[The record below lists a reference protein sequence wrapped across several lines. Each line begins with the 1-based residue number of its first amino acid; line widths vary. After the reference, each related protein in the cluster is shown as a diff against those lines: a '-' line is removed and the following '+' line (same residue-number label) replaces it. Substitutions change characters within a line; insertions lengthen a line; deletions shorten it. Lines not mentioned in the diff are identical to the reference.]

1 MTEPVGTTAAQW
13 RLIMHPVDRLEYD
26 RRPGYR
32 NQVDRAAKA
41 LVESYGSNALRVAA
55 QRAVIAELGGSRDD
69 ANNWKQ
75 IAVAVRRWNNPATVG

>member
-13 RLIMHPVDRLEYD
+13 RLIM
-26 RRPGYR
+26 RPGDCLDHGRSSYR
-32 NQVDRAAKA
+32 NQVDRAAKT

-55 QRAVIAELGGSRDD
+55 QRAVNAELSGSRDA

-75 IAVAVRRWNNPATVG
+75 IAVAVRRWNDPAAVS